1 MCEPRYLILTK
12 QSDGTDVENWG
23 MKPGNVGLT
32 VSSNGEVHAIAGWDS
47 LPEEA
52 RQILVLNMAA
62 NYLTVRMKTHAEKIA
77 RIVGESPRVW
87 VHFGSLNS
95 SDANVEA
102 LCRLWS
108 EKVYDPFRRFT
119 KQPMPYSQA
128 APAEFDA
135 YVKELSGQIKTALDN
150 NQQADPGSEVMT
162 AVLNSLNT
170 AWGAATQKFPE
181 KEMQHEMQVSGYLRI
196 AQDLMPVFIYL
207 DGLSYAS
214 ENAPDKREAMAKV
227 VREGVP
233 EALEAVSEE
242 AASCRADDIKKWKGT
257 FSDIGGDDVD
267 SLVTKG
273 QEFCKWYRELIG
285 KPVPESAAKDEPTQ

>member
-1 MCEPRYLILTK
+1 
-12 QSDGTDVENWG
+12 
-23 MKPGNVGLT
+23 
-32 VSSNGEVHAIAGWDS
+32 
-47 LPEEA
+47 
-52 RQILVLNMAA
+52 
-62 NYLTVRMKTHAEKIA
+62 
-77 RIVGESPRVW
+77 
-87 VHFGSLNS
+87 
-95 SDANVEA
+95 
-102 LCRLWS
+102 
-108 EKVYDPFRRFT
+108 
-119 KQPMPYSQA
+119 
-128 APAEFDA
+128 
-135 YVKELSGQIKTALDN
+135 
-150 NQQADPGSEVMT
+150 
-162 AVLNSLNT
+162 
-170 AWGAATQKFPE
+170 
-181 KEMQHEMQVSGYLRI
+181 MQHEMQVSGYLRI

-207 DGLSYAS
+207 DGISYAS